1 MSWPPSSPCP
11 ESSRAVPAPTP
22 ATLAAAIPDGASLAL
37 APDYSGCSLVT
48 IRELIRRE
56 ARGLRLIGLP
66 QLGLQADLLV
76 GAGCVATIETAAISL
91 GEAGIAPAFERARRA
106 DTVRIIESTCPA
118 IHAGLGAA
126 EKGVS
131 HLPLAGVIGSDLV
144 GLRPDWRLT
153 DDPFATGPL
162 LLVPAI
168 RPDILLCHAALADK
182 AGNLWIGVRRELM
195 LAAHA
200 SRRTLATVEEV
211 ADQDLLADDVSAAG
225 TVPALYVD
233 AIAPAPNGAAP
244 VGLRGRYPAD
254 RARLHAYAEAARTA
268 EGFNRFLADWLGD
281 G

>member
-1 MSWPPSSPCP
+1 M
-11 ESSRAVPAPTP
+11 PAPTP
-22 ATLAAAIPDGASLAL
+22 TTLAAAIPDGASLAL

-48 IRELIRRE
+48 IAELIRRE

-91 GEAGIAPAFERARRA
+91 GEAGVAPAFERARRA
-106 DTVRIIESTCPA
+106 GDVRIIESTCPA
-118 IHAGLGAA
+118 IHAGLTAA
-126 EKGVS
+126 EKGIS

-144 GLRPDWRLT
+144 RLRPDWRII
-153 DDPFATGPL
+153 DDPFGTGPL

-168 RPDILLCHAALADK
+168 RPDILLCHAALADS

-211 ADQDLLADDVSAAG
+211 AGHDLLADDVWAAG
-225 TVPALYVD
+225 TIPGLYVE
-233 AIAPAPNGAAP
+233 AIALAPNGAAP

-268 EGFNRFLADWLGD
+268 EGFARYLTAWLRD
-281 G
+281 D

>member
-1 MSWPPSSPCP
+1 M
-11 ESSRAVPAPTP
+11 PAPTP
-22 ATLAAAIPDGASLAL
+22 TTLAAAIPDGASLAL

-48 IRELIRRE
+48 IAELIRRE

-91 GEAGIAPAFERARRA
+91 GEAGVAPAFERARRA
-106 DTVRIIESTCPA
+106 GDVRIIESTCPA
-118 IHAGLGAA
+118 IHAGLTAA
-126 EKGVS
+126 EKGIS
-131 HLPLAGVIGSDLV
+131 HLPLAGVIGSDLLR
-144 GLRPDWRLT
+144 LRPDWRT
-153 DDPFATGPL
+153 IDDPFGTGPL

-168 RPDILLCHAALADK
+168 RPDILLCHAALADS

-195 LAAHA
+195 LASHA

-211 ADQDLLADDVSAAG
+211 AGHDLLADDVWAAG
-225 TVPALYVD
+225 TIPGLYVE
-233 AIAPAPNGAAP
+233 AIALVPNGAAP

-268 EGFNRFLADWLGD
+268 EGFARYLTAWLRD
-281 G
+281 D